1 MSRPKRPKRAA
12 SPYVVPRTARLNEL
26 LREIIGEELERIGD
40 ERLEHVSI
48 TSVDVDADLNRAIVT
63 FDALDGETADAE
75 VLEALGS
82 LRVRLQKAVGS
93 QMHARKTPILEFR
106 PDAVLR
112 SAARIEELLRS
123 LPPPGEHDEVED
135 GRYRSS

>member
-12 SPYVVPRTARLNEL
+12 SPYQVPRTARLNEL

-112 SAARIEELLRS
+112 SAARIEELLRT

>member
-1 MSRPKRPKRAA
+1 MTRPRRTKRPS
-12 SPYVVPRTARLNEL
+12 SPHQVPRTVRLNEL
-26 LREIIGEELERIGD
+26 IREIVGEELERIGD

-63 FDALDGETADAE
+63 FDALDGEAADAE
-75 VLEALGS
+75 VLAALNA
-82 LRVRLQKAVGS
+82 LRVRLQKAVGT
-93 QMHARKTPILEFR
+93 QMVARKTPILEFR

-123 LPPPGEHDEVED
+123 LPPPQDHAEVED
-135 GRYRSS
+135 GRYRPS